1 MIQFETFTL
10 RNGLQVIWHEVKNN
24 PFAAFN
30 LMYNVG
36 SRDEEE
42 NKTGFAHL
50 FEHLMFG
57 GSANVPSYDTPVD
70 EAGGSNNAFTTPD
83 FTNYY
88 VNIPVVNIETAFWL
102 ESDRMNALDF
112 SEKTLEV
119 QRKVVIEEFK
129 QRYLNQPYGDVWLK
143 LRPFVYEKH
152 PYRWATIGKDVSHI
166 EKATLDDVKDFFERF
181 YRPNNAVLTIA
192 GDISLEKVKDLS
204 EKWFGDIPAGKIERR
219 RSYPE
224 EVKTSENRFLETEA
238 EVPDSLI
245 YKVYRSCGRFSGE
258 YYTTDLL
265 SDILGRDKSARLHRK
280 LVHEKR
286 LFSSVR
292 AYVTGSLDT
301 GMFVFEGKCAE
312 GVDEKTADAA
322 LSEVIADLQREGIA
336 EKELQKVKN
345 QAEFSWISSNIQPL
359 NRAMNLSYFA
369 LYDRAEAI
377 NREAQKIQEITAEN
391 LNETA
396 KIFLKKIILLQCFTK
411 QKNSNKEFL

>member
-192 GDISLEKVKDLS
+192 GDISFEKVKDLS

-224 EVKTSENRFLETEA
+224 EVKTSENRILETEA

-396 KIFLKKIILLQCFTK
+396 KNLFEENHSFTMFYKAKKQ
-411 QKNSNKEFL
+411 Q